1 MLHAAEAAPAPATVP
16 LGSVA
21 APFDPERVENRF
33 QGSLLKRV
41 QGLVER
47 YPEQALAVIRRWM
60 AER

>member
-1 MLHAAEAAPAPATVP
+1 MLRAVEALPAPATVP
-16 LGSVA
+16 RGPVA
-21 APFDPERVENRF
+21 GPIDPERVENRF

-47 YPEQALAVIRRWM
+47 YPEQALDVLRRWM